1 MTLYQVG
8 TYCNGCSR
16 GRIPHPAS
24 IRVEGLLHIVICWYE
39 TPLTDEHP
47 IWLYGRSLMVSS
59 CNSFPM
65 NTFASSFPIR
75 PLLVWCPLIG
85 AQPFPTSSTPHEANH
100 TALAFTSSRQPP
112 SNCFYRHSLLLVARM
127 EGVRHNPCPSTR

>member
-65 NTFASSFPIR
+65 NTFAGSFPIR

-85 AQPFPTSSTPHEANH
+85 AQPFPTSFTPHEANH
-100 TALAFTSSRQPP
+100 TALAFTPTIIQLFLPTLTPTCGQDGRSETQ
-112 SNCFYRHSLLLVARM
+112 SL
-127 EGVRHNPCPSTR
+127 S